1 MPSLLYYLGGYAMF
15 TNKPR
20 GTYDI
25 LPGEVE
31 KWQFVEK
38 VARDVCRRFNYHE
51 IRTPMF
57 EHTELFARGVG
68 ETTDIVAKEMYTFSD
83 RGGRSLTLRPEGTA
97 GAVRSFVENKLYG
110 LPQQPTK
117 LYYMGPMFRYER
129 PQAGRNRQF
138 VQFGIEAIGSDHP
151 SMDAEVLSMA
161 MTFLAEVGVRSL
173 SLEINSVGCPECR
186 PLYREE
192 LKKHFADKL
201 GELCEDCNNRYDR
214 NPMRILDCKVD
225 RDKVVGAPVM
235 LDHLCEGC
243 RTHFEQLQA
252 YLKASDIPFTVNPQI
267 VRGLDYY
274 TRTAFEI
281 LVDGSTVVGG
291 GRYNGLV
298 SELGGPEIAGIGFGC
313 GMDRVLLMLDN
324 QNVELPL
331 EPALDVFVVAL
342 GDAAADKA
350 VSLIQEMRAAGLAA
364 EKDYLARGMKAQ
376 LKAADRFGVKQ
387 VVILGDDELAQGI
400 ANVKDMETGEQ
411 ITVPLSELVK
421 KLQMRKG

>member
-1 MPSLLYYLGGYAMF
+1 MF

-38 VARDVCRRFNYHE
+38 VARDLCRRYNYHE

-68 ETTDIVAKEMYTFSD
+68 ETTDIVAKEMYTFTD
-83 RGGRSLTLRPEGTA
+83 RGDRSLTLRPEGTA

-138 VQFGIEAIGSDHP
+138 VQFGVEALGSDHP
-151 SMDAEVLSMA
+151 SMDAEVLSLA
-161 MTFLAEVGVRSL
+161 MTLLVEVGIRNL

-186 PLYREE
+186 PVYREQ
-192 LKKHFADKL
+192 LKKFFADKL
-201 GELCEDCNNRYDR
+201 DELCEDCNNRYDR

-225 RDKVVGAPVM
+225 KDRVADAPVM
-235 LDHLCEGC
+235 LDDLCEGC
-243 RTHFEQLQA
+243 QTHFEQLQG
-252 YLKASDIPFTVNPQI
+252 YLKDSNIPFVVNPHI

-274 TRTAFEI
+274 TKTAFEI
-281 LVDGSTVVGG
+281 LVDGSTVIGG

-298 SELGGPEIAGIGFGC
+298 SELGGPETPGIGFGC
-313 GMDRVLLMLDN
+313 GVDRVLLTLAN
-324 QNVELPL
+324 QNVTLPL
-331 EPALDVFVVAL
+331 EQALDAFVVAL
-342 GDAAADKA
+342 GEAADRKA
-350 VSLIQEMRAAGLAA
+350 VSLLQEMRAAGMAV

-376 LKAADRFGVKQ
+376 LKSADRLGAKQ
-387 VVILGDDELAQGI
+387 VIILGDDELAQGI

-411 ITVPLSELVK
+411 ITVPLAELIQ

>member
-1 MPSLLYYLGGYAMF
+1 MF
-15 TNKPR
+15 TSKPR

-51 IRTPMF
+51 IRTPLF

-68 ETTDIVAKEMYTFSD
+68 ETTDIVAKEMYTFTD
-83 RGGRSLTLRPEGTA
+83 RGDRSLTLRPEGTA
-97 GAVRSFVENKLYG
+97 GAVRAFVENKLYG

-138 VQFGIEAIGSDHP
+138 VQFGIEALGTDHP
-151 SMDAEVLSMA
+151 SMDAEILALA
-161 MTFLAEVGVRSL
+161 MTFLAEVGVRDL

-186 PLYREE
+186 PVYREQ
-192 LKKHFADKL
+192 LKQHFAGKL
-201 GELCEDCNNRYDR
+201 HELCKDCNERYDR

-225 RDKVVGAPVM
+225 TDKVADAPVM

-243 RTHFEQLQA
+243 KTHFEQLQG
-252 YLKASDIPFTVNPQI
+252 YLKDANILFTVNPYI

-274 TRTAFEI
+274 TKTAFEI
-281 LVDGSTVVGG
+281 IVDGATIIGG

-298 SELGGPEIAGIGFGC
+298 SELGGPETPGIGFGC
-313 GMDRVLLMLDN
+313 GVDRVLITLGN
-324 QNVELPL
+324 QNVELPIDQT
-331 EPALDVFVVAL
+331 LDAFVVTL
-342 GDAAADKA
+342 GEAADCKA
-350 VSLIQEMRAAGLAA
+350 VSLVHEMRVAGLAV

-376 LKAADRFGVKQ
+376 LKAADRLGAKQ

-411 ITVPLSELVK
+411 VTMFLNELVQ